1 MKSKA
6 RIPAKTI
13 KNICH
18 PSSVAMMKNKEWLE
32 ECQEAFTMTSKI
44 RGE

>member
-32 ECQEAFTMTSKI
+32 ES
-44 RGE
+44 RGFHNDKQDPR